1 MLVLL
6 EAQDENWDELDL
18 MVRAFQGATMGLRY
32 CRRAGGG
39 GARRA

>member
-32 CRRAGGG
+32 ADVPVSWRPRG
-39 GARRA
+39 